1 MRRWG
6 TGIGNGWAQAW
17 ALVIEVARPG
27 METAE
32 EAQAVRLG
40 GGNWWAQAW
49 AHVIEVARP
58 GMETAEEAQAVR
70 LGGGYEHHWR
80 RGESFELSLRRGNI
94 AQGNT
99 SDVVQSTVIRP
110 ML

>member
-1 MRRWG
+1 MTHWDGGDVAVRRWG

-40 GGNWWAQAW
+40 GGNWWARAW
-49 AHVIEVARP
+49 SGLR
-58 GMETAEEAQAVR
+58 AVKS
-70 LGGGYEHHWR
+70 G
-80 RGESFELSLRRGNI
+80 
-94 AQGNT
+94 
-99 SDVVQSTVIRP
+99 
-110 ML
+110 

>member
-32 EAQAVRLG
+32 EAQAVC
-40 GGNWWAQAW
+40 AA
-49 AHVIEVARP
+49 ARRRQLV
-58 GMETAEEAQAVR
+58 GTGVGTCHRSGEA
-70 LGGGYEHHWR
+70 GDGDGR
-80 RGESFELSLRRGNI
+80 RGTGGTARRRVRTPLEEGEEF
-94 AQGNT
+94 
-99 SDVVQSTVIRP
+99 
-110 ML
+110 

>member
-1 MRRWG
+1 MAHWDGGDVAVRRWG

-40 GGNWWAQAW
+40 GG
-49 AHVIEVARP
+49 
-58 GMETAEEAQAVR
+58 
-70 LGGGYEHHWR
+70 YEHHWR
-80 RGESFELSLRRGNI
+80 RGRSFELSLRRGNI
-94 AQGNT
+94 AQHFK
-99 SDVVQSTVIRP
+99 STLFHR
-110 ML
+110 